1 MDFHVLDF
9 EHVVYN
15 LDEKA
20 QFTQCEYSFYRAT
33 DSGIDILS
41 FLRTKRVFLYQE
53 LPQDIKPKKSIKLSD
68 TYTASSPSEL

>member
-20 QFTQCEYSFYRAT
+20 QFTQCEYSLYLAT
-33 DSGIDILS
+33 FSGIDILS
-41 FLRTKRVFLYQE
+41 FFRTKRVFLNQE
-53 LPQDIKPKKSIKLSD
+53 LPQDIKTRKLIKLSD